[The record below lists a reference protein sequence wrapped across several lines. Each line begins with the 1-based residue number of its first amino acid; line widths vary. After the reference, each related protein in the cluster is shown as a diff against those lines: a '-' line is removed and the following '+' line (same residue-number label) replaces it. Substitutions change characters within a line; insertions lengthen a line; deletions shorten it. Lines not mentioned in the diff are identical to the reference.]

1 MAESQHI
8 DLLQDIALDASE
20 KRADLGM
27 AVFVQNKATG
37 EMLQALHHPACLS

>member
-1 MAESQHI
+1 MAGSQHI
-8 DLLQDIALDASE
+8 DLRQDIALDASG

-37 EMLQALHHPACLS
+37 EILQALQHPACPS

>member
-1 MAESQHI
+1 VAGSHHI
-8 DLLQDIALDASE
+8 DLRQDIALDASR